1 MPGFSNFCISNF
13 TNFMHCQVLLL
24 LQEAVFPGGAGVSVN
39 VVLLKVSS
47 AKGEGDVT
55 WVFPGGF
62 GRGGWF
68 SQGGFWVLGVL
79 LLKIRKGRV
88 WRSRY
93 RLVCFWRES

>member
-1 MPGFSNFCISNF
+1 M
-13 TNFMHCQVLLL
+13 
-24 LQEAVFPGGAGVSVN
+24 GVTVN

-68 SQGGFWVLGVL
+68 SQGGFRVLGVL

-93 RLVCFWRES
+93 RLVCFWRESLSGSAYHVIRTWCESFAGRVGFETVGWQ